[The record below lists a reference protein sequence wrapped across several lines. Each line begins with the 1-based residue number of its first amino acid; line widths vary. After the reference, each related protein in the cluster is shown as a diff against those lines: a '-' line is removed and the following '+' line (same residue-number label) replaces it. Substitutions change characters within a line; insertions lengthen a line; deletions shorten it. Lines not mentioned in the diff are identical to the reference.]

1 MTHKN
6 NIVETLF
13 NLFLSENTRLKTE
26 KIILKVALVSFFIH
40 LALIYLMKLEF
51 INFSSNSELLQN
63 PISAIYTPFSFILI
77 YEVYLLIY
85 YLPKSFTTYITKQY
99 EIITLIIIRK
109 LFKDLSALEL
119 TENWFEVKGD
129 LQFTYDLVASIIL
142 FYLIFLFQK
151 QGKIKSI
158 KKVTIRPYI

>member
-51 INFSSNSELLQN
+51 INFSSN
-63 PISAIYTPFSFILI
+63 
-77 YEVYLLIY
+77 
-85 YLPKSFTTYITKQY
+85 
-99 EIITLIIIRK
+99 
-109 LFKDLSALEL
+109 
-119 TENWFEVKGD
+119 
-129 LQFTYDLVASIIL
+129 
-142 FYLIFLFQK
+142 
-151 QGKIKSI
+151 
-158 KKVTIRPYI
+158 